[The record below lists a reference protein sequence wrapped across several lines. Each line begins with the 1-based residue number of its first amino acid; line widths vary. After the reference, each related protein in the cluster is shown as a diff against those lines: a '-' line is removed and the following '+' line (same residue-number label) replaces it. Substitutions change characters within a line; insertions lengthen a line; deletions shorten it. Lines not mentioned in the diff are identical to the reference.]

1 MKKIILAII
10 LTIVAFTS
18 YGQSRAVGARLG
30 VTGFEADYQH
40 EFIKNSFLECDFGLD
55 FGWLGKG
62 DPAVKADDKSGIK
75 ATATYNFIWARPAWT
90 NKGSWALYA
99 GPGITTGYVHDDGHL
114 IANDGVSIVSFQS
127 HGFMLGIC
135 AQVGLEYT
143 FWFPLQLSVDLRPTV
158 GLHANKIEGGAFY
171 DNGLLGFV
179 PSVSVRYRF

>member
-1 MKKIILAII
+1 MKRLI
-10 LTIVAFTS
+10 LTLIIAS
-18 YGQSRAVGARLG
+18 AALCANAQPRAVGVRFG
-30 VTGFEADYQH
+30 VTGIEASYEHNINKLQFVEGNMGIDYGN
-40 EFIKNSFLECDFGLD
+40 KVNGM
-55 FGWLGKG
+55 
-62 DPAVKADDKSGIK
+62 PGIK
-75 ATATYNFIWARPAWT
+75 AEGTYNFIWARPAWT